1 MVEDE
6 MEPGLNILCLH
17 TRFNMEEMDKVMGR
31 DAAYVTM
38 LRDPVSVFESLW
50 HFYGLQGHFGMD
62 IGKHSVVKIYF
73 FSRDFT
79 HINLFNIPELY
90 NTSANMGSHSIQK
103 GLKVEDYFMVGT
115 ILVNNS
121 ILLHP

>member
-6 MEPGLNILCLH
+6 MEQGVSILCLH

-62 IGKHSVVKIYF
+62 IGKHSVVKLYF
-73 FSRDFT
+73 FS
-79 HINLFNIPELY
+79 
-90 NTSANMGSHSIQK
+90 
-103 GLKVEDYFMVGT
+103 
-115 ILVNNS
+115 
-121 ILLHP
+121 